1 MKGLGFNAR
10 EFTPRILML
19 CEVSLSSWRDLSK
32 ECHDCIGV
40 MSRTYL
46 ANMGTCQEDV
56 AVVQVRHDK
65 SLGQVSGA
73 PVFCECNSIELKV
86 KLLHDILLY
95 VSQVK
100 LYKYNHGSIK
110 ATEIDYSVGWKEA
123 ILLASKERQYLN
135 MEGLEKDDRLSEE
148 ENHSQA
154 GRKFKEIISLKDFNI
169 ITQVMSIFSS
179 KFLL

>member
-46 ANMGTCQEDV
+46 ANMGTGQEDV

-65 SLGQVSGA
+65 SLGQVSGDG
-73 PVFCECNSIELKV
+73 ENGQIKKV
-86 KLLHDILLY
+86 LSRKSL
-95 VSQVK
+95 Q
-100 LYKYNHGSIK
+100 
-110 ATEIDYSVGWKEA
+110 
-123 ILLASKERQYLN
+123 
-135 MEGLEKDDRLSEE
+135 RLS
-148 ENHSQA
+148 
-154 GRKFKEIISLKDFNI
+154 GL
-169 ITQVMSIFSS
+169 
-179 KFLL
+179 